1 MHGTF
6 FFPSFFL
13 KFNQI
18 GFAWI
23 ENEARRNLSKFIS
36 MIYKIKSL
44 YYRWFIL
51 YLYRMCI
58 NLFIL
63 YYRVAGIYDV
73 RLIPLYHFA
82 NSNSN
87 YISLHDWIQ
96 CLQWRI
102 YIHTFYVRIEE
113 IYGIPLQRKKIEID
127 VVSFACY
134 LQPCSFDRKYADRRH
149 LRDARLNS
157 RRAG

>member
-51 YLYRMCI
+51 YLYRVCI

-82 NSNSN
+82 DSNSN

-102 YIHTFYVRIEE
+102 YTYILRT
-113 IYGIPLQRKKIEID
+113 
-127 VVSFACY
+127 
-134 LQPCSFDRKYADRRH
+134 DRRDI
-149 LRDARLNS
+149 RDSVAKEENRN
-157 RRAG
+157 RRGIIRVLFTTV